1 MSEHVKIFNIEKG
14 NTKYIAHVT
23 YTSDTKMCQV
33 KVIKEQ
39 DNIHYLMGSVVVKNN
54 EIVPSLSLN
63 QHHVPAANDP
73 NAPTIVNP
81 KQLPIVNP
89 KQLPIVNPNE
99 PPAVNQLTLNREKT
113 AKNRGYTGM
122 FHNMYTS
129 TNKDSDKW
137 RKMLNGTYIKPSN
150 PKTPLPP
157 PLL

>member
-1 MSEHVKIFNIEKG
+1 MSEHVKIFNIEKE

-23 YTSDTKMCQV
+23 YTPDTKMCQV

-54 EIVPSLSLN
+54 EIVQSLSLN
-63 QHHVPAANDP
+63 QHHVPAADAI

-81 KQLPIVNP
+81 I
-89 KQLPIVNPNE
+89 QLPIVNPNE

-122 FHNMYTS
+122 FRNMYTS

-150 PKTPLPP
+150 PKTRLPP